1 MDTNRYMS
9 ITVQALV
16 KQCVNCGTKE
26 AVSHYAKVQRCFV
39 QCENGAKVAKFA
51 KNFDIPTTTLTSVS
65 KN

>member
-26 AVSHYAKVQRCFV
+26 AVSHYAKVQKYNVVLFNVKMVRKWQNLRKISIF
-39 QCENGAKVAKFA
+39 QQRR
-51 KNFDIPTTTLTSVS
+51 
-65 KN
+65 